1 MATIE
6 TEPAKQTRNQSTA
19 LRDWV
24 RALEA
29 TAPIAA
35 NPRRLLPG
43 IVEELAQTRGDAPAL
58 LSVSENLTYGA
69 LTKRANAYARW
80 ALDQR
85 VAVGETVCLM
95 MPNRPEYMAIWL
107 GLTSVGVVVSLINT
121 QLRGLA
127 LSHCINIVAPKHVI
141 VAAELCDE
149 LTSDSGAAGE
159 PAENLDA
166 RGRGQRRIR
175 PHRPLGRAILGST
188 SDAVGASRRDDRRS
202 SSTDLYLWL
211 DRSAKGRQRQ
221 SSAIAAMESL
231 VRRFDE
237 YRARGSHV

>member
-1 MATIE
+1 MAH
-6 TEPAKQTRNQSTA
+6 
-19 LRDWV
+19 
-24 RALEA
+24 
-29 TAPIAA
+29 
-35 NPRRLLPG
+35 
-43 IVEELAQTRGDAPAL
+43 LA
-58 LSVSENLTYGA
+58 
-69 LTKRANAYARW
+69 KRANAYARW
-80 ALDQR
+80 ALEQR

-107 GLTSVGVVVSLINT
+107 GLTSAGVVVSLINT

-149 LTSDSGAAGE
+149 FTSAAVQLASQPKIWTHGGGDSGEFDRIDLWVERFSGVPLTPSE
-159 PAENLDA
+159 
-166 RGRGQRRIR
+166 RRAVTIAD
-175 PHRPLGRAILGST
+175 RA
-188 SDAVGASRRDDRRS
+188 
-202 SSTDLYLWL
+202 STDLYLRL